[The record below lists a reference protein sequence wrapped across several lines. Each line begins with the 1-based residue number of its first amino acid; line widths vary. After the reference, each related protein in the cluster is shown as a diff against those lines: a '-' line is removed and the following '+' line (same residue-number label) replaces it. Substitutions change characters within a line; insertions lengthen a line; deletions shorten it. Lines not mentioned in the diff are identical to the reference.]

1 MVAVHFD
8 SRDDEATRRER
19 LYRGD
24 IYVYSPTK
32 AGLELCELA
41 QQMSEEKFAPHF
53 PPEAQHHLPV
63 DEYVEILKGLKPGFI
78 HHPECKRI
86 IPTLLDELGANLE
99 ATYFDVPRLRTA
111 CAGTYLQTGM
121 AYAFKPHRDTW
132 YSPPMCQINWWLP
145 VYPIEAENGMAFHP
159 HYWDQP
165 VRNDS
170 IYFNYQDWNTNGRVQ
185 ASNQSTKTDTR
196 FQSAALDELNLE
208 PDLRLVCPPGGII
221 VFAAAHLHSTVPN
234 TSNATRFSI
243 DFRTVDSRD
252 IALEQGAP
260 NIDSESTGTTL
271 MDYLRGTDLEQFPES
286 EIDRYKSLDRQPL
299 YANDL
304 STE

>member
-8 SRDDEATRRER
+8 SKDDEVTRRER

-24 IYVYSPTK
+24 IYVYSPTD
-32 AGLELCELA
+32 AGLALCQLA
-41 QQMSEEKFAPHF
+41 QQMSEDKFAPHF

-63 DEYVEILKGLKPGFI
+63 DEYVEILKGLKPEFI

-86 IPTLLDELGANLE
+86 IPELLHQLGASLD

-111 CAGTYLQTGM
+111 CAGSYLQTGM

-145 VYPIEAENGMAFHP
+145 VYPIEADNGMAFHP
-159 HYWDQP
+159 NYWEEP

-170 IYFNYQDWNTNGRVQ
+170 VHFNYQDWNTNGRAQ
-185 ASNQSTKTDTR
+185 ASKQSTKKDTR

-208 PDLRLVCPPGGII
+208 PDLRLVCPPGGVI
-221 VFAAAHLHSTVPN
+221 VFAAAHLHSTVSN
-234 TSNATRFSI
+234 TTNATRFSI
-243 DFRTVDSRD
+243 DFRTVDARD
-252 IALEQGAP
+252 ISDNHGAP

-271 MDYLRGTDLEQFPES
+271 MDYLRATDLEHFSES
-286 EIDRYKSLDRQPL
+286 EIERYKTLIREPRF
-299 YANDL
+299 ANDL
-304 STE
+304 TA